1 MVSVD
6 NDHIHFHGLPVHIV
20 SEICIAITALLADA
34 PEKVRPSMREIVNR
48 CFDRATT
55 DDAIEMFLRDSSA
68 YSEEV
73 IKDTDLFSL
82 LAIFRNIQED
92 MRAMKEQQ
100 EEGDE

>member
-1 MVSVD
+1 MVSVKD
-6 NDHIHFHGLPVHIV
+6 GHISFHGLPVQIV
-20 SEICIAITALLADA
+20 YELCIAITALLADT

-55 DDAIEMFLRDSSA
+55 DDAIEMFLHDSSA
-68 YSEEV
+68 YAEEV
-73 IKDTDLFSL
+73 IKDTDLFSML
-82 LAIFRNIQED
+82 SIFRNIQEG

>member
-6 NDHIHFHGLPVHIV
+6 NGHISFHGLPVQIV
-20 SEICIAITALLADA
+20 SELCIAITALLADA

-55 DDAIEMFLRDSSA
+55 DDAIEMFLHDSSA
-68 YSEEV
+68 YAEEV

-82 LAIFRNIQED
+82 LAIFRNIQEGLK
-92 MRAMKEQQ
+92 AMKEQ
-100 EEGDE
+100 EDGDK